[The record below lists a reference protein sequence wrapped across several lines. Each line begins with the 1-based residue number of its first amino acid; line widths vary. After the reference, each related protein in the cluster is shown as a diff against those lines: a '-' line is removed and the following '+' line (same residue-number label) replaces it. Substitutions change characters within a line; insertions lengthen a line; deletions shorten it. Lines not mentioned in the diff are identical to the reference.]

1 MNSLEA
7 ELNEKKDQLKI
18 DEKEHKESVVNR
30 LSNSLI
36 TKYKNKKS
44 IIEIFN
50 EKHADVA
57 FDDKTKLFSLKNF
70 KYKEES
76 LNFNVSMKLKKNRF
90 LDRLDFTLFN
100 HLDRSVNSRSNR
112 YF

>member
-1 MNSLEA
+1 MEA

-76 LNFNVSMKLKKNRF
+76 LNFNVSNEIKRK
-90 LDRLDFTLFN
+90 
-100 HLDRSVNSRSNR
+100 
-112 YF
+112 